1 MSRETKIIQISEEI
15 KCLQSELLRIQHHDL
30 RSNEQK
36 VSDNSATAS
45 GKTITMIN
53 MWNKFYYRGDSVP
66 LRSPLQFLLEST
78 GKFTISVKNAYLGSG
93 FLNEYTDGYGDNKD
107 TNQQSIAARLIR
119 SCFRVYHIQILLS
132 SNTVLISGRNS
143 DNYSDIENWIGSLA
157 DSGEM
162 RD

>member
-53 MWNKFYYRGDSVP
+53 MWNTFYYGGGSVP
-66 LRSPLQFLLEST
+66 LGSPLQFLLEST

-119 SCFRVYHIQILLS
+119 SRFRVYHIQILLS

-143 DNYSDIENWIGSLA
+143 DNYSVIENWIGSLA
-157 DSGEM
+157 DSGKM